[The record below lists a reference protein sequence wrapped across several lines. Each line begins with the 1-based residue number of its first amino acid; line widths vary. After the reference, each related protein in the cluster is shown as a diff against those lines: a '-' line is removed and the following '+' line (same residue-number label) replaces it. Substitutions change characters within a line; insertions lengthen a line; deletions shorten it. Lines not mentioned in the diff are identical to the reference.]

1 MRKRGSW
8 WSQWVYNDVAFTPLS
23 RRWFVFD
30 RNKRTLVYY
39 ADKSEVTKSLTIL
52 ITTIIIVFI
61 YQGKAKGGIYFH
73 SISEVYVDHQK
84 TQGASQKATFIMK
97 THDRLVVR
105 TGQQLKSV
113 GNKKNSSRK
122 YSLTAASQEAMR
134 IWVDVLFTGAEGY
147 QEFQDL
153 EWSLKTWSDLSR
165 LGVIFQDL
173 EWSFKTVPYFPR
185 MVTKKSIRT
194 YSFLP
199 TRLHDVKKGL
209 VDQDLQDL

>member
-1 MRKRGSW
+1 MGWGWILWEKRGSW

-52 ITTIIIVFI
+52 ITIIIIVLI

-113 GNKKNSSRK
+113 GNKKILPGNTLWRQLAKRQWESGWMC
-122 YSLTAASQEAMR
+122 YSLAQRATKS
-134 IWVDVLFTGAEGY
+134 
-147 QEFQDL
+147 
-153 EWSLKTWSDLSR
+153 SKTWSDLSR
-165 LGVIFQDL
+165 PGVIFQDL
-173 EWSFKTVPYFPR
+173 EWSFKTWSDLSRLFHTFPGWSPR
-185 MVTKKSIRT
+185 RV
-194 YSFLP
+194 
-199 TRLHDVKKGL
+199 
-209 VDQDLQDL
+209 

>member
-1 MRKRGSW
+1 MIMIMRGWDGDEYYEKKRIMMKSV
-8 WSQWVYNDVAFTPLS
+8 SIYNVVAFTPLS

-52 ITTIIIVFI
+52 ITTIIIVLI

-113 GNKKNSSRK
+113 GNK
-122 YSLTAASQEAMR
+122 R
-134 IWVDVLFTGAEGY
+134 I
-147 QEFQDL
+147 
-153 EWSLKTWSDLSR
+153 
-165 LGVIFQDL
+165 
-173 EWSFKTVPYFPR
+173 
-185 MVTKKSIRT
+185 
-194 YSFLP
+194 LP
-199 TRLHDVKKGL
+199 GNTL
-209 VDQDLQDL
+209 